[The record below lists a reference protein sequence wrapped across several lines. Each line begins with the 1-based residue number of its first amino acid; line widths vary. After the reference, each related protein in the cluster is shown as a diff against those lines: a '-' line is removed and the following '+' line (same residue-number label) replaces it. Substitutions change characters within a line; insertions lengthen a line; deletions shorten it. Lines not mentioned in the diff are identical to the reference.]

1 MSKEEVMAKK
11 KGNLSKLKPVKYTIP
26 IKAENDD
33 SLSIRLPSSLKERLE
48 SFAED
53 NEVKA
58 NALVRHI
65 LEQFLDAQ
73 NA

>member
-1 MSKEEVMAKK
+1 
-11 KGNLSKLKPVKYTIP
+11 VKYTIP
-26 IKAENDD
+26 IKEENDD

-48 SFAED
+48 IFAED

>member
-1 MSKEEVMAKK
+1 MAKK
-11 KGNLSKLKPVKYTIP
+11 KGSLSSLKPVKYSIP
-26 IKAENDD
+26 RKAENDD
-33 SLSIRLPSSLKERLE
+33 SLSVRLPSSLKERLE
-48 SFAED
+48 SFSED
-53 NEVKA
+53 NDIKT